1 MSVLCVDTET
11 SIYNKGNPFDGRNK
25 LVCYSWADESGS
37 GANQAT
43 PDSLKD
49 LEERINR
56 CRIFVG
62 FNCKFD
68 LHWLRKVGIRIPD
81 HVRIFDCQLAE
92 FLISRQSWKYPDLDA
107 STKRYGLTSKNGQ
120 RINDYWNSGIQTE
133 DIPWEELR
141 EYAVNDAEIT
151 LALYL
156 RQQKEMSPSQ
166 IRLARLQM
174 MDLLIL
180 QEMEW
185 NGLKYNEELC
195 TERAEEI
202 KTKISHIEEQ
212 LSGVYPDVP
221 ISFSSGDDLSAFL
234 YGGTIVE
241 IRKKHIG
248 FFKTGAKV
256 GQPRYS
262 NEEVFHELPRLVE
275 PLRGSELKKKGFYAT
290 NKETLLKLRPTR
302 KTKHLI
308 ELIQQQVRYET
319 LLSKTYNGIV
329 KANRDQNW
337 EPGWLHGQYNQITVS
352 TGRLSSSAPNLQNL
366 DSAALDLFITRF
378 NDNTTSTTTT
388 SPE

>member
-1 MSVLCVDTET
+1 MTVLALDTENNT
-11 SIYNKGNPFDGRNK
+11 WNKGAPFDRRFKN
-25 LVCYSWADESGS
+25 VCYSWCDAGGS
-37 GANQAT
+37 GAEIT
-43 PDSLKD
+43 SPESL
-49 LEERINR
+49 ERLQR
-56 CRIFVG
+56 RIAGAGTIVG
-62 FNCKFD
+62 FNLKYD
-68 LHWLRKVGIRIPD
+68 LHVLRKLGITLPEGIK
-81 HVRIFDCQLAE
+81 VWDCQIAE
-92 FLISRQSWKYPDLDA
+92 FLISRQSWKYPDLDT

-156 RQQKEMSPSQ
+156 RQQKEMSSSQ
-166 IRLARLQM
+166 MRLAKLQM

-185 NGLKYNEELC
+185 NGLKYNEGLC
-195 TERAEEI
+195 QLRAEEI
-202 KTKISHIEEQ
+202 KTKISEIEVL
-212 LSGVYPDVP
+212 LSAVYPDVP
-221 ISFSSGDDLSAFL
+221 VSFSSGDDLSAFL
-234 YGGTIVE
+234 YGGTVTE
-241 IRKKHIG
+241 VRKKHVG

-262 NEEVFHELPRLVE
+262 NEEIQHQLPRLVE

-290 NKETLLKLRPTR
+290 NKETLLKLRPSK
-302 KTKHLI
+302 KTKWLI

-329 KANRDQNW
+329 KANREQNW

-366 DSAALDLFITRF
+366 DSAALDLFISRYV
-378 NDNTTSTTTT
+378 N
-388 SPE
+388 